1 MLTLI
6 SLILTLIGSANWFC
20 IGLLQFD
27 FVAGLFGSQSSIF
40 SRIIYFLI
48 GVGAIY
54 LTFTLIKNKGKLK
67 FNFKKFKNK
76 VAQKL
81 SKSKESNEEIE
92 STPVKRMTVEK
103 KRTPTSK
110 RKTIK
115 LIPKNYQSS
124 LAHSMAEH
132 SKEVYKQEEEHK
144 KDY

>member
-6 SLILTLIGSANWFC
+6 SLLLVIVGSINWFC

-48 GVGAIY
+48 GVGAIFMSY
-54 LTFTLIKNKGKLK
+54 TLIKNKGKLK
-67 FNFKKFKNK
+67 FNFKRFKNK
-76 VAQKL
+76 VTEKL
-81 SKSKESNEEIE
+81 SKSKENDDEVET
-92 STPVKRMTVEK
+92 TPVKKLTIK
-103 KRTPTSK
+103 KKKSPSNR

-115 LIPKNYQSS
+115 LVPKNYHSS
-124 LAHSMAEH
+124 LANSMAEH
-132 SKEVYKQEEEHK
+132 SKEIYQQEHIK

>member
-6 SLILTLIGSANWFC
+6 SLILVLIGSLNWFC

-48 GVGAIY
+48 GVGSIY

-76 VAQKL
+76 VAEKL

-92 STPVKRMTVEK
+92 TTPVEKMTVEK
-103 KRTPTSK
+103 RKTPTSK

-115 LIPKNYQSS
+115 LIPNNYRSS
-124 LAHSMAEH
+124 LANSMAEH
-132 SKEVYKQEEEHK
+132 SKEVYKQEENK
-144 KDY
+144 

>member
-6 SLILTLIGSANWFC
+6 SLLLVLIGSTNWFC

-40 SRIIYFLI
+40 SRIVYFLI

-54 LTFTLIKNKGKLK
+54 MTYTLIKNKGKLK
-67 FNFKKFKNK
+67 FNFKRLKNK
-76 VAQKL
+76 VAEKL
-81 SKSKESNEEIE
+81 SKSKENNEENQ
-92 STPVKRMTVEK
+92 PVKNVIVEK
-103 KRTPTSK
+103 KKTPTRK

-115 LIPKNYQSS
+115 LVPNNYHSS
-124 LAHSMAEH
+124 LATSMAEH
-132 SKEVYKQEEEHK
+132 SKEIYKQQEQKE